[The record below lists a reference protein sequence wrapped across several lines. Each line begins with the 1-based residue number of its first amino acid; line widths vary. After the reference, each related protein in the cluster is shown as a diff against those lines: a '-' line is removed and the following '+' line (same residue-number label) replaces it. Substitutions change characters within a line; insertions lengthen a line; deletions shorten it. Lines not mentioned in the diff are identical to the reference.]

1 MKKWIFKLD
10 FSTFYNSKELTIV
23 EKASKCIKHLLLLK
37 NYFRNEGEFSDIISE
52 FENVEDSES
61 FDNVMKHLN
70 GYANFWH
77 IWIEI

>member
-10 FSTFYNSKELTIV
+10 FSTFYNSKEITIV
-23 EKASKCIKHLLLLK
+23 EKANMCIKHLLLLK
-37 NYFRNEGEFSDIISE
+37 NYFRNEGEFSDIVSE
-52 FENVEDSES
+52 FKNVEDSES

-70 GYANFWH
+70 AYANFWH